1 MFDFKSANAA
11 QREAIAAADGPVLII
26 AGPGTGKTFTL
37 VQRTAYLIQEKGV
50 RPEEI
55 MLVTFTEKAA
65 RELITRITEKL
76 DQMNLSVNLGDMYIG
91 TFHSVCMRLIREHL
105 EATEV
110 RRNCRCMDAF
120 DQHYLIY
127 RHIVTHDGHF
137 TTPSDTE
144 EVLEKATEDPWDIAG
159 RLCGLVNELREE
171 LVTPEALRAAGGAYE
186 TAVANILEQ
195 YITLLRARGDMD
207 FTEMQVQAYELLRRH
222 PEILEQVQQKIKYIM
237 VDEYQDTNTIQEQ
250 ILFLL
255 VGAQR
260 NLCVVGDDDQALYRF
275 RGATVRN
282 ILEFPDRFP
291 AGVCKVVRLEENYR
305 SDRDILRTCTRWI
318 APDGFQWSQFRH
330 EKHLVTGKP
339 GRHPDH
345 SVVRIGPNG
354 DEAAWQEENLQFVRQ
369 LLYSGKIQN
378 LNQIAF
384 LFNSVRSNRAR
395 QLANYLEAGGIP
407 VYAPRADLFFQ
418 REEVKLSL
426 GLLLL
431 CFPDLAEVQKKGKPS
446 YLRSCL
452 NAARA
457 LIRQPES
464 AVLRAYLQENRYQG
478 EMPSLHGLS
487 AILMGCFSYAPFK
500 DWLSTDMKA
509 GAAALRPAR
518 NLALL
523 QSACLSRFDAACSLE
538 DGKPH
543 PLAKAARDFF
553 EDYLPCLMA
562 SGIQEYE
569 DAAEYA
575 PKDCVSFLTVHQA
588 KGMEFPVV
596 VVCVPMRGPYSRRRQ
611 KLDQIRT
618 TLYRRTSF
626 EPLQYTP
633 NFDFLRLW
641 YTAFSRAQNL
651 LVLSCPPGTVLDQ
664 WYCKA
669 LAEPPL
675 WNDPASR
682 SSADRLTFE
691 PVKEITLRDSYSFT
705 THAALYDSCPLRY
718 KFYRELRFPQP
729 PGSGQVFG
737 TLVHETIEDIHKAAL
752 RGESDQINETQIR
765 TWLENNAADLQEAE
779 HLPIY
784 PKQRDAAFRQV
795 MGYVRWQGGDW
806 SRIRDAEM
814 CITLTRPGYIL
825 RGNIDLIQGD
835 GDTVEIVDFKSD
847 AVRPAEGSTRMEKYR
862 KQLMLYAWLVQ
873 RDRRCA
879 VSKLHL
885 YFTAADQDPVY
896 TIPFQQEDIREAA
909 ASFDRT
915 VAAIKEKKFDR
926 PAKDPAVCVYC
937 AFARYCGKAS
947 PFAEGRLP
955 VVQIPAPADPAVTAA
970 LAPIPQQLAGLP
982 RKPKLMDQF
991 WHNLGK
997 ELLKGYLQQAGLTVQ
1012 DYDTLRRDEYRGYS
1026 PYDLAVNGHLIQVRA
1041 YCERAV
1047 GYRCKDVL
1055 ARRNLFLPQR
1065 PLPIVVQVAFLPGNR
1080 QSAGVH
1086 PQTPE
1091 ELAANLG
1098 TLLRGCAACIVGWVS
1113 DGDVYEALQ
1122 QEQEKLSLASTR
1134 DLPELLQV
1142 LRGEPGPAQICPTC
1156 GQILRLC
1163 TNRRTGEKFMGCPG
1177 YRQHPAKNR
1186 A

>member
-1 MFDFKSANAA
+1 MFEFKSANAA
-11 QREAIAAADGPVLII
+11 QREAISTADGPVLII

-55 MLVTFTEKAA
+55 MLVTFGEKAA
-65 RELITRITEKL
+65 RELVTRITEKL
-76 DQMNLSVNLGDMYIG
+76 DELNVRVNLGDMYLG

-105 EATEV
+105 EATDV

-120 DQHYLIY
+120 DQRYLIY
-127 RHIVTHDGHF
+127 RHIETHDGHF
-137 TTPSDTE
+137 TTPSDTR
-144 EVLEKATEDPWDIAG
+144 EVLDRPDDPPWKAAG

-186 TAVANILEQ
+186 AAVANILEQ
-195 YITLLRARGDMD
+195 YINLLRARGDMD
-207 FTEMQVQAYELLRRH
+207 FTEMEVQAYELLRRR
-222 PEILEQVQQKIKYIM
+222 PEILDEVQRKIRYIM

-255 VGAQR
+255 VGPQR
-260 NLCVVGDDDQALYRF
+260 NLCVVGDDDQSLYRF

-318 APDGFQWSQFRH
+318 NPDTFQWARYRH
-330 EKHLVTGKP
+330 EKHLVPGKP

-345 SVVRIGPNG
+345 SVVRIGPRG
-354 DEAAWQEENLQFVRQ
+354 DEAAWQQENLQFVRQ

-384 LFNSVRSNRAR
+384 LFNSVRSRRA
-395 QLANYLEAGGIP
+395 QDLAACFEKGGIP
-407 VYAPRADLFFQ
+407 VYAPRADLFFH
-418 REEVKLSL
+418 REEVRLSL
-426 GLLLL
+426 GMLLL
-431 CFPDLAEVQKKGKPS
+431 CFPDLAAAQKSAKSG
-446 YLRSCL
+446 YLRGCL
-452 NAARA
+452 AIARA
-457 LIRQPES
+457 EVRKPES
-464 AVLRAYLQENRYQG
+464 AGLRAYLQENRYQG
-478 EMPSLHGLS
+478 DRPSLHGLG
-487 AILMGCFSYAPFK
+487 AILTGCFAYGPFQG
-500 DWLSTDMKA
+500 WLSADMKA

-518 NLALL
+518 NLALF
-523 QSACLSRFDAACSLE
+523 QSACLSRYDAALSLE
-538 DGKPH
+538 DGSPH
-543 PLAKAARDFF
+543 PLAKAAQDFF
-553 EDYLPCLMA
+553 EDYLPCLMD

-569 DAAEYA
+569 DGAEYA
-575 PKDCVSFLTVHQA
+575 PRDCVSFLTVHQA

-596 VVCVPMRGPYSRRRQ
+596 VVCVPMTGPYSRRPQ
-611 KLDQIRT
+611 KLDRVRAA
-618 TLYRRTSF
+618 LYRRTSF
-626 EPLQYTP
+626 EPLESIP

-651 LVLSCPPGTVLDQ
+651 LALSCPPGTKLDQ
-664 WYCKA
+664 WYSRA

-675 WNDPASR
+675 WDDPASR
-682 SSADRLTFE
+682 SGADRLTFE
-691 PVKEITLRDSYSFT
+691 PLKEITLRDAYSFT
-705 THAALYDSCPLRY
+705 AHAALYDSCPLRY

-752 RGESDQINETQIR
+752 RGEADNINETQIR
-765 TWLENNAADLQEAE
+765 AWLENNAADLQEAE

-784 PKQRDAAFRQV
+784 GRQRDAAFHQV

-806 SRIRDAEM
+806 NKIRDAEL

-825 RGNIDLIQGD
+825 RGTIDLIQGD

-847 AVRPAEGSTRMEKYR
+847 AVRPAEGSPRMEKYR

-873 RDRRCA
+873 RDRKCA
-879 VSKLHL
+879 VSRLHL
-885 YFTAADQDPVY
+885 YFTAAEEDPVY
-896 TIPFQQEDIREAA
+896 TIPFQQADIREAA

-926 PAKDPAVCVYC
+926 QAKDPAVCAHC
-937 AFARYCGKAS
+937 AFAQYCGKAS
-947 PFAEGRLP
+947 PFVAGRLP
-955 VVQIPAPADPAVTAA
+955 AVQIPAPADPAVAA
-970 LAPIPQQLAGLP
+970 AMAPIPRQLAGLP
-982 RKPKLMDQF
+982 RKPMLLDQF
-991 WHNLGK
+991 WRNLGR

-1026 PYDLAVNGHLIQVRA
+1026 PYDLAVNGHLIMVRT
-1041 YCERAV
+1041 YCERSV
-1047 GYRCKDVL
+1047 GYHCRDIL
-1055 ARRNLFLPQR
+1055 ARRNLFLPQK

-1080 QSAGVH
+1080 QSAAVH
-1086 PQTPE
+1086 PQTVE
-1091 ELAANLG
+1091 ELQANLA
-1098 TLLRGCAACIVGWVS
+1098 TLLRGCTACIVGWVS
-1113 DGDVYEALQ
+1113 DGDVLEALQ
-1122 QEQEKLSLASTR
+1122 QEQEKVSLASTR

-1142 LRGEPGPAQICPTC
+1142 LRGEPGPAQVCPIC
-1156 GQILRLC
+1156 GQLLRPC
-1163 TNRRTGEKFMGCPG
+1163 TNRRTGETFMGCPG
-1177 YRQHPAKNR
+1177 YREHPAKNR
-1186 A
+1186 T